1 MAGTPIAGGGAAAAP
16 GPLIRTDVPTL
27 IHYAML
33 VKLAEDVDPGAT
45 VYTPG
50 KTFTVSYDS
59 LNVNYTALMTFYAN
73 DLATEA
79 NPARATQIVSFGF
92 VAQDDA
98 GNMVIAVRGTEGI
111 FEWLQDARFLD
122 VPCPFLPGA
131 GRTEDGFTAVYE
143 SLRETKDPSSKRL
156 VDVVPGLARANSL
169 TVCGHSLGGAVAT
182 LLALDIAAN
191 DTSVP
196 RPTVYTYAS
205 PRTGNASFVDTY
217 NQVVPNTCRVANRL
231 DIVPKVPLPPE
242 YQHVAGL
249 FELNPKLSVKP
260 DILCEHHLTTYM
272 NLISRQGTGTVLPLN
287 PECKG
292 L

>member
-1 MAGTPIAGGGAAAAP
+1 
-16 GPLIRTDVPTL
+16 
-27 IHYAML
+27 
-33 VKLAEDVDPGAT
+33 
-45 VYTPG
+45 
-50 KTFTVSYDS
+50 
-59 LNVNYTALMTFYAN
+59 
-73 DLATEA
+73 
-79 NPARATQIVSFGF
+79 
-92 VAQDDA
+92 
-98 GNMVIAVRGTEGI
+98 
-111 FEWLQDARFLD
+111 
-122 VPCPFLPGA
+122 
-131 GRTEDGFTAVYE
+131 
-143 SLRETKDPSSKRL
+143 
-156 VDVVPGLARANSL
+156 
-169 TVCGHSLGGAVAT
+169 
-182 LLALDIAAN
+182 
-191 DTSVP
+191 
-196 RPTVYTYAS
+196 VYTYAS